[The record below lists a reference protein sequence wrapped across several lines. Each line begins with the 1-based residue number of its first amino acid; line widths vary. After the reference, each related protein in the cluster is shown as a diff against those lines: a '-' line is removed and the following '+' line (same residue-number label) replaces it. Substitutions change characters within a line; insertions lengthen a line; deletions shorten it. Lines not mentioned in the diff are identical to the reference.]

1 MASLSVRRLDSEVV
15 RRLKIRAER
24 ESLSLEETVRRIL
37 QSAVVDEEPVGA
49 MIRRIVGD
57 DGFDVD
63 LPAREV
69 DDPIGFT
76 WPASGE
82 TDSES

>member
-37 QSAVVDEEPVGA
+37 RSAVVDEEPVGA

-57 DGFDVD
+57 DGFDLD
-63 LPAREV
+63 LPAREM
-69 DDPIGFT
+69 DDPINFT
-76 WPASGE
+76 SPDYGE

>member
-37 QSAVVDEEPVGA
+37 Q
-49 MIRRIVGD
+49 
-57 DGFDVD
+57 
-63 LPAREV
+63 
-69 DDPIGFT
+69 
-76 WPASGE
+76 
-82 TDSES
+82 

>member
-1 MASLSVRRLDSEVV
+1 MANLSVRRLDSEVV

-24 ESLSLEETVRRIL
+24 ESLSLEDTVRRIL
-37 QSAVVDEEPVGA
+37 GSAVVDEEPVGA

-57 DGFDVD
+57 EGFDLD

-69 DDPIGFT
+69 DDPIDFT
-76 WPASGE
+76 SPNYGE
-82 TDSES
+82 DDRA

>member
-57 DGFDVD
+57 DRFDLD

-69 DDPIGFT
+69 DDPIDFT
-76 WPASGE
+76 SPATRCRAS
-82 TDSES
+82 

>member
-57 DGFDVD
+57 DDFDLD

-69 DDPIGFT
+69 DDPIDFT
-76 WPASGE
+76 SPDYGE
-82 TDSES
+82 YGGA

>member
-15 RRLKIRAER
+15 HRLKIRAER
-24 ESLSLEETVRRIL
+24 KSLSLEETVRRIL

-57 DGFDVD
+57 DGFDLD
-63 LPAREV
+63 LPAREM
-69 DDPIGFT
+69 DDPIDFT
-76 WPASGE
+76 SP
-82 TDSES
+82 DYSEYGGA

>member
-15 RRLKIRAER
+15 HRLKLRAER

-37 QSAVVDEEPVGA
+37 RSAVVDEEPVGA

-57 DGFDVD
+57 DGFDLD
-63 LPAREV
+63 LPAREM

>member
-57 DGFDVD
+57 DRFDLD

-69 DDPIGFT
+69 DDPIDFT
-76 WPASGE
+76 SPASGE

>member
-37 QSAVVDEEPVGA
+37 RSAVVDEEPVGA
-49 MIRRIVGD
+49 MIRRIVGA
-57 DGFDVD
+57 DGFDLD

-69 DDPIGFT
+69 DDPIDFT
-76 WPASGE
+76 SPDYGE
-82 TDSES
+82 NDGA

>member
-57 DGFDVD
+57 DRFDLD

-69 DDPIGFT
+69 DDPIDFT
-76 WPASGE
+76 SP
-82 TDSES
+82 DYSENDRS

>member
-15 RRLKIRAER
+15 HRLKIRAER
-24 ESLSLEETVRRIL
+24 KSLSLEETVRRIL

-57 DGFDVD
+57 DGFDLD

-69 DDPIGFT
+69 DDPIDFT
-76 WPASGE
+76 SPDYGE
-82 TDSES
+82 NDSR

>member
-1 MASLSVRRLDSEVV
+1 MANLSVRRLDSEVV
-15 RRLKIRAER
+15 HRLKIRAER

-37 QSAVVDEEPVGA
+37 RSAVVDEEPVGA

-57 DGFDVD
+57 DGFDLD

-69 DDPIGFT
+69 DDPIDFT
-76 WPASGE
+76 LPDYGE
-82 TDSES
+82 GDST

>member
-15 RRLKIRAER
+15 HRLKIRAER
-24 ESLSLEETVRRIL
+24 ESLSLEETVRRIRR
-37 QSAVVDEEPVGA
+37 SAVVDEEPVGA

-57 DGFDVD
+57 DGFDLD

-69 DDPIGFT
+69 DDPIDFT
-76 WPASGE
+76 SPNY
-82 TDSES
+82 SENDGA